1 MKKKL
6 FGAIALVAMLAA
18 PALAEAATRGFATAN
33 VNMRSG
39 PSTAYPA
46 VVVIPNGAPLTV
58 HGCLSDTPWCDV
70 SFVGGRGWVA
80 GRYIAT
86 TYRQNRVY
94 VEPRYYRDLG
104 VPVITFEVGRY
115 WDRYYRDRDFYRE
128 RDRWRRPPP
137 SGGYWNAPPPR
148 ADWDRPRPRDDWRDG
163 RRDDW
168 RDGRR
173 DEWRDPRQG
182 GPNDGRWVAGRYIA
196 TTYRQNRVYVEP
208 RYYRDL
214 GVPVITFEVGRYWD
228 RYYRDRDFYRERDR
242 WRRPPP
248 SGGYWNAPPPR
259 ADWDRPRPRD
269 DWRDGRRDD
278 WRDGRR
284 DEWRDPRQGGP
295 NDGRWERRY
304 GDWNQGDRNQD
315 RPRREDDRRRWEDE
329 NRDRNRQF
337 NQDDGQRRPERR
349 VQPEEQRRPE
359 GRAPAQEQVRPPEPA
374 PRSYRACD
382 PADTECLSR
391 Q

>member
-1 MKKKL
+1 VKRKL

-70 SFVGGRGWVA
+70 SFVAGRGWVA
-80 GRYIAT
+80 GRYIET

-104 VPVITFEVGRY
+104 VPIITFEAGRY

-128 RDRWRRPPP
+128 RDRWRRP
-137 SGGYWNAPPPR
+137 SGGYWNAAPPPPR
-148 ADWDRPRPRDDWRDG
+148 ADWDRPRPRDEWRDG

-173 DEWRDPRQG
+173 DESRDPRQG
-182 GPNDGRWVAGRYIA
+182 
-196 TTYRQNRVYVEP
+196 
-208 RYYRDL
+208 
-214 GVPVITFEVGRYWD
+214 
-228 RYYRDRDFYRERDR
+228 
-242 WRRPPP
+242 
-248 SGGYWNAPPPR
+248 
-259 ADWDRPRPRD
+259 
-269 DWRDGRRDD
+269 
-278 WRDGRR
+278 
-284 DEWRDPRQGGP
+284 GGP

-304 GDWNQGDRNQD
+304 GDWNQGDRNQGDRNQGD
-315 RPRREDDRRRWEDE
+315 RPRREDNRPRVEDE
-329 NRDRNRQF
+329 NRDRNRDRQP
-337 NQDDGQRRPERR
+337 NESGGRLPPERR
-349 VQPEEQRRPE
+349 QWDDPR
-359 GRAPAQEQVRPPEPA
+359 RAPASENLRGGCRTGDPG
-374 PRSYRACD
+374 CD
-382 PADTECLSR
+382 PR
-391 Q
+391 